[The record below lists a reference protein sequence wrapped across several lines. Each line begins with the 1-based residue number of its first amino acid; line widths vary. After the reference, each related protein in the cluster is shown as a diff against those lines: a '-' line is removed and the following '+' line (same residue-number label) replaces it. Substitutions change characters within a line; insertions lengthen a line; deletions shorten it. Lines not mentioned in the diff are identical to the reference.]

1 MTPRHAACG
10 RKSVDNVTKA
20 KLQLR
25 LVIATYRQH
34 VARNSSEGDAA
45 AAFRE
50 RASPILDA
58 VELNHGH
65 EPEVAQAVAEVR
77 RELGAV

>member
-1 MTPRHAACG
+1 M
-10 RKSVDNVTKA
+10 DNVTKA

-34 VARNSSEGDAA
+34 VARNSRDGDAA

-50 RASPILDA
+50 RALPILDS
-58 VELNHGH
+58 VELDHAH
-65 EPEVAQAVAEVR
+65 EPEVAQALAEVR
-77 RELGAV
+77 HELDAL